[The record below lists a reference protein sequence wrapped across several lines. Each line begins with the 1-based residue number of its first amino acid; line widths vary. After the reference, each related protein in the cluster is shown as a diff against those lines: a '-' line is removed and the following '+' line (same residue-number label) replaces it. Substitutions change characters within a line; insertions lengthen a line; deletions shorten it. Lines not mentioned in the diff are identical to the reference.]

1 MMIYI
6 IKETHIFDIYNLI
19 IVVKFDF
26 WSALMNIQILGSQV
40 LIIFFN
46 LSLTSSLKY
55 VICFKIIII
64 FKVEVIFSYS
74 LCSKY

>member
-6 IKETHIFDIYNLI
+6 IIETQIFDIYNLI
-19 IVVKFDF
+19 IVIKFDF
-26 WSALMNIQILGSQV
+26 WNALMNIQILGSQV
-40 LIIFFN
+40 LIFFN